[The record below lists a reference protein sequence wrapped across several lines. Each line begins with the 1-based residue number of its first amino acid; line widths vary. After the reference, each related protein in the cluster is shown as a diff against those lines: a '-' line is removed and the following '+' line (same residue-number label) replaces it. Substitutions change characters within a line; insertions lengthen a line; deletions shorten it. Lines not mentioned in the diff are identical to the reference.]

1 VRRVL
6 ASARW
11 RRRLAWT
18 GCAAALTGA
27 VTAVVVF
34 TWTGSDDEPVT
45 DEPGLALPDEPQPV
59 RFDPDRRQA
68 VLGVAAR
75 FVGTAV
81 ARRHVE
87 RSWSL
92 VVPALRKG
100 YTRRT
105 WAGGNIPV
113 VPYPVGEARWR
124 FAYSYPDEV
133 GLEVAL
139 FPRRKADVDAV
150 VFDLGLRR
158 LRVDGRPR
166 WLVESFTPSEVAT
179 SPSRAPS
186 GGFQGLPRID
196 REAGGTSAA
205 SATWLIV
212 PFVLLGLAVAAA
224 VGLGVGSWYRGRRA
238 VRLYERQTSS
248 TRPS

>member
-1 VRRVL
+1 MVVL
-6 ASARW
+6 
-11 RRRLAWT
+11 
-18 GCAAALTGA
+18 
-27 VTAVVVF
+27 
-34 TWTGSDDEPVT
+34 TWTGSDEVPVT
-45 DEPGLALPDEPQPV
+45 EEPGLALPDEPQQV
-59 RFDPDRRQA
+59 SFDEDRRQA

-100 YTRRT
+100 YTRT
-105 WAGGNIPV
+105 AWAGGNIPV
-113 VPYPVGEARWR
+113 IPYPVGEARWR
-124 FAYSYPDEV
+124 FKYSYPNEV

-139 FPRRKADVDAV
+139 FPRRQADVDAV
-150 VFDLGLRR
+150 VFELGLRR
-158 LRVDGRPR
+158 LKLDGRRR
-166 WLVESFTPSEVAT
+166 WLVESFTPSEIAMG
-179 SPSRAPS
+179 PRRAPA
-186 GGFQGLPRID
+186 GGFQGLPQID
-196 REAGGTSAA
+196 REPAGTSAA

-212 PFVLLGLAVAAA
+212 PFALLGLAVAAA
-224 VGLGVGSWYRGRRA
+224 VGLGARSWYRGRRA